1 MKRIYVNSETLKEA
15 VDYLNDDITFF
26 GFLSH
31 IKAFIK
37 KLLISPLDANID
49 EYLRKNGID
58 KKDLLD
64 KMLERNIIEKE
75 TKIEECDGK
84 DKFVVVYKVPK
95 KNFERKIRRLYSSI
109 FEKNEIS
116 ESRRLTEDGATSC
129 GSAMQAGGLNP
140 DAGQFIKPL
149 EKSDNKNESNVLRRK
164 IHITTEQS
172 KMLKEMGI
180 GDAGDYQYTVP
191 LNFNNG
197 KDPAYNHKNMMA
209 KSFPKYNK
217 KKGIR
222 TKTK

>member
-37 KLLISPLDANID
+37 KLLTSPLDADID
-49 EYLRKNGID
+49 EYLKRNGID
-58 KKDLLD
+58 KKDLLE
-64 KMLERNIIEKE
+64 KMLERNILEKE

-109 FEKNEIS
+109 FEINEIS
-116 ESRRLTEDGATSC
+116 ESETLSEDGATSC
-129 GSAMQAGGLNP
+129 GSAMQGGGLNP
-140 DAGQFIKPL
+140 DAGQFIQPL
-149 EKSDNKNESNVLRRK
+149 GKKDKKNGSDVLRRK

-172 KMLKEMGI
+172 KILKEMGS

-197 KDPAYNHKNMMA
+197 NDPTYNHKNIMA
-209 KSFPKYNK
+209 KSFPKNNK

-222 TKTK
+222 TKIK